1 MCSAQKR
8 FRCETVVL
16 RFKLKSAESQL
27 EKVEEANDQK
37 LRTIKSFYRERPP
50 AKFFW
55 SLSHT
60 ISWYCG
66 NFHSTQPFHFYL
78 AADATLVLS
87 SGHKIYLAPKNELAL

>member
-50 AKFFW
+50 AKFFVAFDAP
-55 SLSHT
+55 LAGT
-60 ISWYCG
+60 VITL
-66 NFHSTQPFHFYL
+66 TQRNPSIF
-78 AADATLVLS
+78 
-87 SGHKIYLAPKNELAL
+87 I

>member
-37 LRTIKSFYRERPP
+37 LRTIKSFFRERPP
-50 AKFFW
+50 TKFFVA
-55 SLSHT
+55 
-60 ISWYCG
+60 
-66 NFHSTQPFHFYL
+66 FDTQSAGTAITFTQRNPSIF
-78 AADATLVLS
+78 
-87 SGHKIYLAPKNELAL
+87 I